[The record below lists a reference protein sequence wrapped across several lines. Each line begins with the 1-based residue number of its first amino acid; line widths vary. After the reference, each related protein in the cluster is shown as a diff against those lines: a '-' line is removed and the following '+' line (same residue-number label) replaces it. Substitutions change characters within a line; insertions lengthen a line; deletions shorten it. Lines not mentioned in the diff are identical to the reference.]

1 MSDNVIRRIP
11 ATSAA
16 VVTADQRSSHIIS
29 SCIDIMDQSDVE
41 AAMKKSESD
50 TELLSGNVVDYSSN
64 TLTRSKKI
72 SNLEKTDEEDMV
84 KLRETQGRSH
94 TLASKHINEA
104 FDFLQTYKM
113 EPLEESSTIISEN
126 DFKELVKIEAE
137 NDNGILAS
145 NNNIACEHSK
155 NHSLPPGELKDLV
168 LQSGDSQFK
177 DNVVVSS
184 EKSPNRFLKDSNTNF
199 TFVIN
204 HTDCDNMKDATHRGS
219 KELRGAELQPNIPNS
234 NIPDCPSANGN
245 ENCFVSAS
253 RAGDENENKRI
264 VVNSQNSSI
273 ELTTSTLS
281 PEQSNSSLIVE
292 TEGQMSSQLERHCSE
307 ETSSLKNDHCSN
319 VTSPVYDKDSDSDT
333 KHCVGENLTVVDG
346 SENCDNIEK
355 GSDEVN
361 LKPLPSSMS
370 DPSVKSLID
379 KSPCPDYLIQGGMS
393 LRRGGRFTNP
403 HLTINSDD
411 DSSDDDSGIYAE
423 STRNSAW
430 ICVSDDG
437 TLSSRNGSPSVARL
451 PSISDNDYSEE
462 DNKATV
468 ATANT
473 TTTTTVAATTTT
485 IATTTTSSAAAVA
498 AATGATDLNSSKKS
512 DDNVFKDEVVEGRTE
527 SQVPSNH
534 KRSESNTTTVS
545 ESSFRR
551 QFLHRNKKVVLR
563 KDSQTE
569 YQRFSAKFLECEETV
584 HLVKESEEEFGLHIL
599 DSHPT
604 IVTLVDPG
612 SAAEKSGIKTG
623 HILVSI
629 NSVSV
634 LESSLD
640 EIIKL
645 IQQSENKVSV
655 TVGLSNV
662 CYSRDLE
669 APLMT
674 GYMLKLGNS
683 HLPLLRKASWRK
695 RWFVLRRDNCL
706 YYYKSEKEDTPLGAF
721 PLANYCISRYLDTN
735 KDYCFKAEKYGA
747 RTYYFMTES
756 RDDMNS
762 WVESLQIAARSSH
775 RKDSWL
781 DVTSHNVGIPAL
793 EIKRPDCSGY
803 LYKMGMN
810 RKVWRRRYCILK
822 DACVYYYKNIESI
835 SAKGVAHFHGY
846 EVDDGALPE
855 KKYGFVVNPPEKTLR
870 TFYFNA
876 ENETD
881 KKRWVEALKKSIGRW
896 IRVL

>member
-1 MSDNVIRRIP
+1 MSDKVIRRIP
-11 ATSAA
+11 TASAA
-16 VVTADQRSSHIIS
+16 VIQADQRSSHIIS

-50 TELLSGNVVDYSSN
+50 TELLSGNVINYSLN

-72 SNLEKTDEEDMV
+72 SNLEKTDEEDIV
-84 KLRETQGRSH
+84 KLREKQGRGQ
-94 TLASKHINEA
+94 TLASMHINQA
-104 FDFLQTYKM
+104 FDYLRTYKM
-113 EPLEESSTIISEN
+113 EPLEESTIITEN
-126 DFKELVKIEAE
+126 DYTDLLKNETE
-137 NDNGILAS
+137 NDNYPLAS
-145 NNNIACEHSK
+145 NNNTSCGNTEL
-155 NHSLPPGELKDLV
+155 HSLPQSEEKDSMFCTDGYQHHDIV
-168 LQSGDSQFK
+168 K
-177 DNVVVSS
+177 SS
-184 EKSPNRFLKDSNTNF
+184 EKSPNKFLKDSNTNF
-199 TFVIN
+199 TVVSN
-204 HTDCDNMKDATHRGS
+204 HTDSHTVKDQSVTNHGNR
-219 KELRGAELQPNIPNS
+219 ELCHAEFQSDLPIS
-234 NIPDCPSANGN
+234 ISPDCSVNVN
-245 ENCFVSAS
+245 ENCSES
-253 RAGDENENKRI
+253 LRKAGDENENKRTA
-264 VVNSQNSSI
+264 VEVNSKNTSETVLEALALPQEGNISDLTVESDKKTSSDSKENFALQTDNCLNVASPLHDIKNNSDKSNTSTVGVHDAHSQNNDCSI
-273 ELTTSTLS
+273 ENRTA
-281 PEQSNSSLIVE
+281 
-292 TEGQMSSQLERHCSE
+292 
-307 ETSSLKNDHCSN
+307 
-319 VTSPVYDKDSDSDT
+319 
-333 KHCVGENLTVVDG
+333 
-346 SENCDNIEK
+346 ENCDNLETHE
-355 GSDEVN
+355 DEVN
-361 LKPLPSSMS
+361 LKSLPSSMS
-370 DPSVKSLID
+370 DPSVKSLLD
-379 KSPCPDYLIQGGMS
+379 KTPSPSYLIQGGMS
-393 LRRGGRFTNP
+393 LRRGGRQTNP
-403 HLTINSDD
+403 HLTIHSDD
-411 DSSDDDSGIYAE
+411 DSSDDDDSGIYAE

-437 TLSSRNGSPSVARL
+437 TLSSRNESPTAARL
-451 PSISDNDYSEE
+451 PSISDIESAEE
-462 DNKATV
+462 V
-468 ATANT
+468 A
-473 TTTTTVAATTTT
+473 VAAA
-485 IATTTTSSAAAVA
+485 ATAAVA
-498 AATGATDLNSSKKS
+498 ADGNSTKKP
-512 DDNVFKDEVVEGRTE
+512 DDNDVFLE
-527 SQVPSNH
+527 SKADCQVPSNH
-534 KRSESNTTTVS
+534 KRSESNATTVS
-545 ESSFRR
+545 ENSFRR

-584 HLVKESEEEFGLHIL
+584 HLMKESDEEFGLHIL

-612 SAAEKSGIKTG
+612 SPAEKSGIRTG

-629 NSVSV
+629 NNVSV
-634 LESSLD
+634 LESSLE

-645 IQQSENKVSV
+645 IQQSEDKVSI

-683 HLPLLRKASWRK
+683 HLPLLKRASWRK
-695 RWFVLRRDNCL
+695 RWFVLRKDNCL

-756 RDDMNS
+756 REDMNR
-762 WVESLQIAARSSH
+762 WVEALQIAAHSSH

-846 EVDDGALPE
+846 EVDDSALPE
-855 KKYGFVVNPPEKTLR
+855 KKYGFVVNPPEKSLR